1 MDKMWGITKSSTKDV
16 FRLALPAVG
25 EMILYMIIW
34 VFDTMMVGK
43 YGGQVTVSAVGL
55 GSEIIYTFVNMF
67 IGVGLS
73 VGVTSII
80 ARRYGARKYEEAEAF
95 SDIGFAIGI
104 RVALCV
110 SIMLFL
116 LARPLYTIAGATP
129 EVTRLGVEYMKI
141 CSFGIFFNMLMNVL
155 NGIVRGTGNTK
166 PPLVASL
173 IINIVNIGL
182 DAVLIFGLWIF
193 PELGVKGAALATSI
207 AHICGFCFMV
217 WYIRKRS
224 KIKCN
229 FKNIKWDKAK
239 VRELVKLSI
248 PSGLQEGAFSIC
260 RLLNTLMI
268 MLLGTIA
275 FSANQITTTI
285 EGLSFM
291 PGYGFAV
298 AATTLVGHKVG
309 EGDREKAESYA
320 HTSVFLGVVMMG
332 ICAVLFLLFPEFIIS
347 QFIKKEEIE
356 VIEIGAMCLRL
367 AALEQVPMA
376 ISMILAGSLKG
387 AGDTRTPFIVAV
399 ISNWLIRL
407 PLMVL
412 FVWYLRKPVTYVW
425 GITAIQWTIDA
436 MLMYWLYRK
445 KLEKNDKI

>member
-1 MDKMWGITKSSTKDV
+1 
-16 FRLALPAVG
+16 
-25 EMILYMIIW
+25 
-34 VFDTMMVGK
+34 
-43 YGGQVTVSAVGL
+43 
-55 GSEIIYTFVNMF
+55 
-67 IGVGLS
+67 
-73 VGVTSII
+73 
-80 ARRYGARKYEEAEAF
+80 
-95 SDIGFAIGI
+95 
-104 RVALCV
+104 
-110 SIMLFL
+110 MLFL

-217 WYIRKRS
+217 WYIRKKS

-367 AALEQVPMA
+367 AALEQVSMA